1 MCFHVVSAVNL
12 LETFEDVAYLPTD
25 AGVSMFVAI
34 DLENR
39 IAFSDLL
46 GCRILGLWF
55 VVNSSIFRSRPIVP
69 AAIDIVHCTTL
80 NAASLSVPN
89 I

>member
-39 IAFSDLL
+39 IAFSDLP
-46 GCRILGLWF
+46 GCRTLGLWF
-55 VVNSSIFRSRPIVP
+55 VVNSF
-69 AAIDIVHCTTL
+69 
-80 NAASLSVPN
+80 N
-89 I
+89 IQEQANSSGSD